1 MFQRR
6 HRHETPTLPCA
17 HPAPASERLRRQRGL
32 TLPEVLLGLMIMAT
46 VAVVMVSHLTVNLRS
61 TMTERDRLF
70 AFGKAQSI
78 LAEVQN
84 SVDRTENLDDNVG
97 IDALDDGSVS
107 KPQLTIATDDNGD
120 LVAPDHVLSGN
131 WERGGEWVWS
141 RRISVQPLPGLDN
154 RNVRY
159 VTVRIFARDTNGTER
174 DAANLSALVN
184 APGAAFP
191 TTQVFDLYLLAVENI
206 PGWWVFMDSIRP
218 FVEATITDLE
228 TRNPGLEVRTHW
240 ITKAAFGR
248 NPTYRPYV
256 NDAVDSLQNIP
267 QTYFYP
273 GRMPSGSAS
282 NYYYVPANIKGRI
295 AQDGVETN
303 GYDGTTNPYPYSL
316 ADYFNHAMRQPDEY
330 ALWQARVAAVAQRE
344 ADIAADV
351 VAGVTPRAP
360 LDDMSKEPTLRLFLD
375 DLCRDPANYKNALV
389 INLHGELLPMPAM
402 RNFSD
407 AARDPV
413 RAPEVRVVTHSEK
426 VRTVRAATVASSEA
440 ARFRVYAYTSNVVAA
455 AASTVGAI
463 ALDVMGMDLTDSTTP
478 QADLRSGVV
487 LQNLRGGVS
496 VGGSTAYF
504 PFANAKVQG
513 DATLVSG
520 EMNYA
525 ATFVD
530 PGNGALPFTRI
541 MLYNTPCVAT
551 AVSGRGLANDARSM
565 LYGMA
570 YVPSPCSPTRDFGYD
585 LYAAPTG
592 SRPKNTA
599 RWTLSIPPSMFT
611 QTRFVR
617 PGGSYYNPNADVTL
631 AVRTR
636 IWTGAEAESA
646 GVMWPAAQ
654 RTAPENLSTTYTWWC
669 DSVDDVPMS
678 ERSQFL
684 GDPRHCPYKDLMR
697 ASQSGDPDHPAATPD
712 FANGYN
718 WYFDSL
724 NNTNDARPDYPGL
737 STTRLANLWRG
748 AVNCDVPKLLGFM
761 RQGLVNSRCV
771 YTTLTGFSYYYMG
784 IGCEIGYD
792 AANGYPN
799 SIPVNQTPYG
809 SPGASGF
816 VNNITGQRSYVR
828 SNSSSS
834 SYWWSMPWLGDLYP
848 DASAAVWYAVDA
860 NGNPRGNLLAG
871 SSSTTFRHASANSV
885 HSGSA
890 RRAYGTAMTNS
901 HQRLQDEGC
910 TSFFNI
916 GTSTSTFHH
925 QYASGTGSLT
935 AFGTEI
941 ANNYNFN
948 MPTTAPI
955 SRPFGLATNSSGT
968 TGTEWNLAPYSTN
981 RFSGQL
987 LRTYYTHPNGNVGS
1001 GLVRLQDPAAT
1012 DSAFVVVNG
1021 IDNTVASGSNFI
1033 AKYAVLSL
1041 VHSYFEAGSSSLAHR
1056 IQQPARVEIT
1066 HPTDIS
1072 ELVDPTAI
1080 DITFETS
1087 WRRWDGL
1094 PYTSTNSPTE
1104 SESELEYVLTY
1115 STDDGATWKHV
1126 LDDSAATPGERPTNA
1141 SLLTSDSG
1149 PGAETFS
1156 WNVPSAQFPHGSY
1169 QLRVDCFRRNAPI
1182 HFSYHK
1188 TRLFIQR

>member
-6 HRHETPTLPCA
+6 HRHETRTLPCA
-17 HPAPASERLRRQRGL
+17 HPAPAAERLRRQRGL

-330 ALWQARVAAVAQRE
+330 SLWQARVAAVAQRE
-344 ADIAADV
+344 AEIAADV
-351 VAGVTPRAP
+351 AAGVTPRAP

-426 VRTVRAATVASSEA
+426 IRTVRAATVASSEA
-440 ARFRVYAYTSNVVAA
+440 ARFRVYAYTSNVVA

-570 YVPSPCSPTRDFGYD
+570 YVPSPCSPSRDFGYD

-599 RWTLSIPPSMFT
+599 RWTLSIAPSMFT
-611 QTRFVR
+611 ENRFVR

-636 IWTGAEAESA
+636 IWTGAEAATA

-684 GDPRHCPYKDLMR
+684 GDPRHCPYRDLMR

-748 AVNCDVPKLLGFM
+748 AVNCDVPKFLGFM

-834 SYWWSMPWLGDLYP
+834 SYWWCMPWLGDLYP
-848 DASAAVWYAVDA
+848 DASASVWYAVDA

-916 GTSTSTFHH
+916 GTSTATFHH

-1001 GLVRLQDPAAT
+1001 GLVRLQDTAAT

-1104 SESELEYVLTY
+1104 VESELEYVLTY

-1126 LDDSAATPGERPTNA
+1126 RDDSAATPGERPSNA

-1149 PGAETFS
+1149 PGAETYS